1 MELRETL
8 IDDEPERQG
17 GTMVYNDNDGRYA
30 LYEEPSEQR
39 KDRIKRDKEFC
50 EAILAK
56 TIIKPHL
63 GLASVEETQRETLI
77 KFLGEYGTEAVIVAM
92 EPDTVLWTDD
102 LPQGDLATSMFG
114 VRRVWSLAFL
124 EFCLRRSL
132 LSAER
137 YAEAVARL
145 VGMRYQV
152 TPFNNVVLVQAAKLA
167 KYQPNAWPFAQAVE
181 AFSIPNAAVDKLLR
195 IMLLFFIQLSEESV
209 VSQGIGGLVATL
221 LEALWKNPQARIP
234 LLAVRRNSARVF
246 GLNVV
251 AEANFNSIFDQW
263 SRQHGKDLF

>member
-1 MELRETL
+1 M
-8 IDDEPERQG
+8 
-17 GTMVYNDNDGRYA
+17 
-30 LYEEPSEQR
+30 
-39 KDRIKRDKEFC
+39 
-50 EAILAK
+50 
-56 TIIKPHL
+56 
-63 GLASVEETQRETLI
+63 
-77 KFLGEYGTEAVIVAM
+77 
-92 EPDTVLWTDD
+92 
-102 LPQGDLATSMFG
+102 
-114 VRRVWSLAFL
+114 WSLAFL